1 MTQIHIR
8 IGQLMEKHGFTN
20 QSLADASDVPI
31 GTISGIRSGNVRNPG
46 YSAICAMLTAMG
58 EPVSALSGSAENAS
72 TESVADSTD
81 GVHLPDNG
89 FTEQQQTIMEKSC
102 QIATLSAKL
111 DARDESAE
119 RNADRYAKL
128 EAQLQAE
135 RRRNIRLQYAFII
148 VCVLI
153 VVLAAMY
160 IWDVNNLHSGLTAYF
175 NQ

>member
-8 IGQLMEKHGFTN
+8 IGQLMEKHGYTN
-20 QSLADASDVPI
+20 QSLADASGVPI
-31 GTISGIRSGNVRNPG
+31 GTISGIRSGKIRSPS

-58 EPVSALSGSAENAS
+58 EPVSALSDSAD
-72 TESVADSTD
+72 SVADGAED
-81 GVHLPDNG
+81 VPLPDNG

-111 DARDESAE
+111 DALDESAE
-119 RNADRYAKL
+119 RNADRYSKL

-135 RRRNIRLQYAFII
+135 RKRNIRLQYAFII

-175 NQ
+175 N

>member
-1 MTQIHIR
+1 MTELYIR
-8 IGQLMEKHGFTN
+8 LGQLMEKHGFTN

-46 YSAICAMLTAMG
+46 YSAICAMLSAMG
-58 EPVSALSGSAENAS
+58 EPANALSDSAD
-72 TESVADSTD
+72 SVADD
-81 GVHLPDNG
+81 AEDVPLPDNG

-111 DARDESAE
+111 DARDEIAE
-119 RNADRYAKL
+119 HNADRYAKL
-128 EAQLQAE
+128 EAQLQTE
-135 RRRNIRLQYAFII
+135 RKRNIRLQYAFII

-175 NQ
+175 N

>member
-1 MTQIHIR
+1 MTELYIR
-8 IGQLMEKHGFTN
+8 LGQMMEKHGYTN
-20 QSLADASDVPI
+20 QSLADASGVPI

-58 EPVSALSGSAENAS
+58 EPVSALSGSAD
-72 TESVADSTD
+72 SVADDAEDVS
-81 GVHLPDNG
+81 LPDNG

-111 DARDESAE
+111 DARDEIAE
-119 RNADRYAKL
+119 HNADKYAKL
-128 EAQLQAE
+128 EAQLQTE
-135 RRRNIRLQYAFII
+135 RKRNIRLQYAFII

-160 IWDVNNLHSGLTAYF
+160 ILDVNNLHSGLTAYF
-175 NQ
+175 N

>member
-1 MTQIHIR
+1 MTELYIR
-8 IGQLMEKHGFTN
+8 LGQLMEKHGFTN
-20 QSLADASDVPI
+20 QSLADASGVPI

-58 EPVSALSGSAENAS
+58 EPVSALSGSEENDS

-111 DARDESAE
+111 DAHDEIAE
-119 RNADRYAKL
+119 RNADRCAKL

-135 RRRNIRLQYAFII
+135 RKRNIRLQYAFII

-153 VVLAAMY
+153 VVLAAVY
-160 IWDVNNLHSGLTAYF
+160 IWDASNLHSGLTAYF

>member
-1 MTQIHIR
+1 MTELYIR
-8 IGQLMEKHGFTN
+8 LGQLMEKHGYTN
-20 QSLADASDVPI
+20 QSLADASGVPI

-58 EPVSALSGSAENAS
+58 EPVSALSGSAD
-72 TESVADSTD
+72 SVADDAEDVS
-81 GVHLPDNG
+81 LPDNG

-111 DARDESAE
+111 DARDEIAE
-119 RNADRYAKL
+119 HNADRYAKL
-128 EAQLQAE
+128 EAQLQTE
-135 RRRNIRLQYAFII
+135 RKRNIRLQYAFII

-160 IWDVNNLHSGLTAYF
+160 ILDVNNLHSGLTAYF
-175 NQ
+175 N